1 MNRFTDLRDKVLPM
15 LRPYVK
21 RIAVFGSFA
30 RGEERP
36 ESDIDI
42 LVELKDP
49 ENLPDWVWDGSAWKK
64 SSAASWAEK

>member
-30 RGEERP
+30 RGEDTQEN
-36 ESDIDI
+36 DIDI
-42 LVELKDP
+42 LVELKTLRRS
-49 ENLPDWVWDGSAWKK
+49 EAK
-64 SSAASWAEK
+64 SY